1 MPMSTIYRIHTDS
14 DREHAARVA
23 GIHAGYSHANYA
35 ENVNPNTPDTTMP
48 EEFADV
54 ADSWQSGY
62 EEGKDDYAA
71 SQEEEEMYGHDWR
84 G

>member
-1 MPMSTIYRIHTDS
+1 MAMSTIYRIHNYS
-14 DREHAARVA
+14 DHEHAARVD
-23 GIHAGYSHANYA
+23 GFNAGYSHANYA
-35 ENVNPNTPDTTMP
+35 ENVDPNSPDTTMP

-54 ADSWQSGY
+54 ADFWQSGY

-71 SQEEEEMYGHDWR
+71 NEEEEETYGHDWR